1 MESAV
6 IELGE
11 AIKKIDAEI
20 IKLTEEKQDLI
31 NSREILYKV
40 NGVCPDCSGT
50 GYYYRKSDGSDPYE
64 RSSDLKE
71 MCQRCHGTGKYSK

>member
-31 NSREILYKV
+31 NSREIL
-40 NGVCPDCSGT
+40 
-50 GYYYRKSDGSDPYE
+50 
-64 RSSDLKE
+64 
-71 MCQRCHGTGKYSK
+71 